1 MRLPLFQSGLSF
13 FLFFSACSN
22 VDLIATDSKTIQ
34 EHLSS
39 YRGQKAVLLNVW
51 ATTCAPC
58 VEEFPMIVDLGKEI
72 HDLEIV
78 FVSADFDDQLS
89 DVMNFLNEQ
98 EVSGVSFIKNENDE
112 SFINGIHPEWSGT
125 LPFTILFGKDSGE
138 IVSYWQGK
146 EQESKFRKHIE
157 LAINE

>member
-1 MRLPLFQSGLSF
+1 MR
-13 FLFFSACSN
+13 LFFSSVFILVFILGCSQ
-22 VDLIATDSKTIQ
+22 VELVKADSKTIQ

-39 YRGQKAVLLNVW
+39 YKGEKAVLLNVW

-89 DVMNFLNEQ
+89 DVMSFLNEQ

>member
-1 MRLPLFQSGLSF
+1 MRLSLFQSGLSF
-13 FLFFSACSN
+13 FLFFSTCTN

-34 EHLSS
+34 EYLSS

-58 VEEFPMIVDLGKEI
+58 VEEFPMIVDLGKEN

-89 DVMNFLNEQ
+89 DVMSFLNEQ
-98 EVSGVSFIKNENDE
+98 KVSGVSFIKNENDE

-138 IVSYWQGK
+138 IVSCWEGK
-146 EQESKFRKHIE
+146 EQESKFRKHIQ

>member
-1 MRLPLFQSGLSF
+1 MRLPFFQSGLSF
-13 FLFFSACSN
+13 FLLFSTCSN

-34 EHLSS
+34 EHLSN
-39 YRGQKAVLLNVW
+39 YKGEKAVLLNVW

-78 FVSADFDDQLS
+78 FVSADFDDNINEVI
-89 DVMNFLNEQ
+89 DFLNDHH
-98 EVSGVSFIKNENDE
+98 VYRISYIKNEKDQP
-112 SFINGIHPEWSGT
+112 FINGIHSTWTGS
-125 LPFTILFGKDSGE
+125 LPFTILFGKNSGE
-138 IVSYWQGK
+138 IVSYWEGK
-146 EQESKFRKHIE
+146 EQESKFRKHIQ